1 MSTRSSLNHYLLVFD
16 HAVGALAEDV
26 IEFTDV
32 EEAVAAYEQAEA
44 RFEKA
49 DRVEVVL
56 IGSDSLDT
64 VRATH
69 GNYFD
74 GTAALARALVDILR
88 DKSMT
93 HTSGS
98 H

>member
-1 MSTRSSLNHYLLVFD
+1 MSAKSSLNHYLLIFD

-32 EEAVAAYEQAEA
+32 EEAVAAYEKAEA
-44 RFEKA
+44 RLDTA

-88 DKSMT
+88 DMNMT
-93 HTSGS
+93 KAPGS
-98 H
+98 S

>member
-1 MSTRSSLNHYLLVFD
+1 MSAKGPLNHYLLIFD
-16 HAVGALAEDV
+16 HAVGALAEEV
-26 IEFTDV
+26 TEFTDV
-32 EEAVAAYEQAEA
+32 DEAIAAYEQAEG
-44 RFEKA
+44 RFDRA

-88 DKSMT
+88 DKGLT
-93 HTSGS
+93 QAPGLQ
-98 H
+98 